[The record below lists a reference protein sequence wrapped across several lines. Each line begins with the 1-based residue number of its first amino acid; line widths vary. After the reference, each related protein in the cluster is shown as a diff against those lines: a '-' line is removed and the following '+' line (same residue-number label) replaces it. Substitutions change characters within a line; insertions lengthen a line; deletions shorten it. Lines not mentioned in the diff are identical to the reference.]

1 MEINR
6 ITQDDLKDWHKL
18 ALRLWPTHS
27 ADEMAKILSDI
38 LESARQEGFIV
49 RDDAGQ
55 AIAFMN
61 LSMRYD
67 YVPGAKNSPV
77 AYIEGI
83 YVEEEY
89 RRQGIATR
97 LIYYAEQWATERQ
110 CTELASD
117 ALIENTD
124 SQHVHKQLG
133 FREVERVVAF
143 IKQIRPAN
151 NEH

>member
-1 MEINR
+1 MKIFQ
-6 ITQDDLKDWHKL
+6 ITHNDLNDWQTL
-18 ALRLWPTHS
+18 ALKLWPHDS
-27 ADEMAKILSDI
+27 AEEMKTILTGI
-38 LESARQEGFIV
+38 LNSPSQEGILI

-61 LSMRYD
+61 FSMRYD

-89 RRQGIATR
+89 RKQGIATR
-97 LIYYAEQWATERQ
+97 LVHYAEQWATERQ

-117 ALIENTD
+117 TSIENTD
-124 SQHVHKQLG
+124 SQRVHKQLG
-133 FREVERVVAF
+133 FREVERLVAF
-143 IKQIRPAN
+143 IKRI
-151 NEH
+151 

>member
-1 MEINR
+1 MKIFQ
-6 ITQDDLKDWHKL
+6 ITQNDLNDWQTLMLK
-18 ALRLWPTHS
+18 LWPHHS
-27 ADEMAKILSDI
+27 AEEMKTVLSDI
-38 LESARQEGFIV
+38 LNSPSQEGILV

-55 AIAFMN
+55 TVALMN
-61 LSMRYD
+61 LSLRYD
-67 YVPGAKNSPV
+67 YVPGAKTSPV

-89 RRQGIATR
+89 RKQGIATR

-133 FREVERVVAF
+133 FCEVERVVAF

-151 NEH
+151 DER